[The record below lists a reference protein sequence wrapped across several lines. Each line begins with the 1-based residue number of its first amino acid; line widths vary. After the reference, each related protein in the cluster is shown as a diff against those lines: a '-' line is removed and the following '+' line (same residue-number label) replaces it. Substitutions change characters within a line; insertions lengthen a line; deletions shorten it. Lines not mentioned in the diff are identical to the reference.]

1 MNKTPIDEK
10 VTRSVNRLVEVC
22 KHTKTTALIL
32 CANGIGFSYSDTGD
46 AELKLLMPSMLLAN
60 FMRRTPHDMR
70 DDLAQKIIQTA
81 FDMLNELEDSTC

>member
-1 MNKTPIDEK
+1 MNKTLIDEK

-22 KHTKTTALIL
+22 KRTKTTALIL
-32 CANGIGFSYSDTGD
+32 CANDIGFLNSETGD
-46 AELKLLMPSMLLAN
+46 AELKVLMPSMMLAN

-70 DDLAQKIIQTA
+70 EELAQTIIQTA